1 MTTTS
6 ADGHVT
12 GTELERY
19 RQDGYMTVAD
29 VFSPSKFEALR
40 SHFERRLAALPDG
53 ARPEDMDV
61 PHFTDPELFDWLLD
75 PRVLDIAEQIVGPDI
90 ALFSAHFF
98 CKPAGDG
105 KGVPWHEDAYYWRET
120 IAPSSEAITLWLAI
134 DPAVEGNGCMQ
145 VIPGSHLE
153 RDRLYQELTD
163 RTSVFDEALDPSEV
177 DTSQAVALELEPN
190 QCSVHAASLVH
201 GSAPNRSR
209 MRRCG
214 FTMRYISTAVR
225 FNHEEVGD
233 RHQIYLARGADRAG
247 NVYADPTVPNYELM
261 DRRGNTQNYLGARQV
276 GGARPGSG

>member
-1 MTTTS
+1 MVRMTPS
-6 ADGHVT
+6 A
-12 GTELERY
+12 LERY
-19 RQDGYMTVAD
+19 RADGYTTLTD
-29 VFSPSKFEALR
+29 VFASARFAALR
-40 SHFERRLAALPDG
+40 DHFERHLAALPDG

-61 PHFTDPELFDWLLD
+61 PHFTDPALFEWLLD
-75 PRVLDIAEQIVGPDI
+75 PGVLDVVEQILGPDI

-120 IAPSSEAITLWLAI
+120 IRPSSEAITVWLAI
-134 DPAVEGNGCMQ
+134 DPAVEENGCMQ
-145 VIPGSHLE
+145 VIPGSHH
-153 RDRLYQELTD
+153 DRNRTYQHVD
-163 RTSVFDEALDPSEV
+163 DGTSVFDEALDPAEV
-177 DTSQAVALELEPN
+177 DASRAVPLPLAPN
-190 QCSVHAASLVH
+190 ECSVHAASLIH

-233 RHQIYLARGADRAG
+233 RHQIYLARGSDHAG
-247 NVYADPTVPNYELM
+247 NVYADPSVPNHALM
-261 DRRGNTQNYLGARQV
+261 DRRGHVQTYLGARRV